1 MANGLLRQIAA
12 GGHIHGGNMKTTI
25 PKKSICLAGG
35 TIYVIENA
43 VSPAAK
49 ETGYEKLKRMV
60 DSKRFLSIPIAR
72 RVADG

>member
-1 MANGLLRQIAA
+1 
-12 GGHIHGGNMKTTI
+12 MKTTI

-60 DSKRFLSIPIAR
+60 VNAPEFNEKRLKSNNI
-72 RVADG
+72 

>member
-1 MANGLLRQIAA
+1 MTNGFLRQIAA
-12 GGHIHGGNMKTTI
+12 GGHIHGGNMNTTI

-60 DSKRFLSIPIAR
+60 LNAPEFNEKRPKSNII
-72 RVADG
+72 

>member
-1 MANGLLRQIAA
+1 MN
-12 GGHIHGGNMKTTI
+12 TTI

-60 DSKRFLSIPIAR
+60 LNAPEFNKKRPKSNNI
-72 RVADG
+72 

>member
-1 MANGLLRQIAA
+1 MTNGLLRQIAA
-12 GGHIHGGNMKTTI
+12 GGHIHGGNMNTTI

-60 DSKRFLSIPIAR
+60 LNAPEFNEKSPKSNNL
-72 RVADG
+72 

>member
-12 GGHIHGGNMKTTI
+12 GGHIHGGNMKTAI

-60 DSKRFLSIPIAR
+60 LNAPEFNEKRPKSNII
-72 RVADG
+72 